1 MSAGGGGTAAP
12 ARAGLQRLP
21 VTLPRLLRL
30 ATPLVV
36 NNVFY
41 LGINVADT
49 IMAGRLAPADLAAVA
64 VASSIWLS
72 VYLFGYGVLMG
83 LGPMVAHHFGA
94 GRREEIAHDVR
105 QALWLAV
112 AVAAVI
118 ITALLNVR
126 PLLDAMQVAPH
137 VVELAAGY
145 LYATAWGV
153 PGLLFYQTIRQTCEG
168 LGRTLPIMGVM
179 IIALPINVGLNYLFI
194 YGALGNPALG
204 AVGCGVGSAIT
215 YWLMCLMLSCY
226 TAFRQPYREL
236 GIWRRIDAIDRAR
249 IGALVA
255 LGLPLGISL
264 GMQTGLFAAATLL
277 LGRFGVNAVAA
288 HQVGVNFSALMFM
301 VPLAL
306 SMATTILVGQS
317 IGGGARHD
325 AVRAFRLGALT
336 AFAFMLLSAAATVVL
351 APFIAAAYTPDPA
364 VQAVA
369 ITVLRLS
376 ALLQLGDALQV
387 SVGGALRG
395 LKDTRVPMV
404 LNAAVYWLFGF
415 PCAWLLGVV
424 LGHELSGVWAGL
436 IAVLWLQALVLGIR
450 LRYVFRR

>member
-1 MSAGGGGTAAP
+1 MGGGGGTAEP
-12 ARAGLQRLP
+12 ARSGYQRLP

-30 ATPLVV
+30 AAPLVV

-49 IMAGRLAPADLAAVA
+49 VMAGRLTPADLAAVA
-64 VASSIWLS
+64 VASSVWLS

-83 LGPMVAHHFGA
+83 LGPVVAHHFGA
-94 GRREEIAHDVR
+94 GRRTEIAHDVR

-112 AVAAVI
+112 AVAVAI
-118 ITALLNVR
+118 ILVLLNVR
-126 PLLDAMQVAPH
+126 GLLDAMQVAPH

-153 PGLLFYQTIRQTCEG
+153 PGLLFYQTIRQACEG

-179 IIALPINVGLNYLFI
+179 SIALPINVGLNYVFI

-226 TAFRQPYREL
+226 TAFRQPYRDL
-236 GIWRRIDAIDRAR
+236 GIWRRIEGIDRAR
-249 IGALVA
+249 IGALVTI
-255 LGLPLGISL
+255 GLPLGISL
-264 GMQTGLFAAATLL
+264 GMQTGLFAVATLL
-277 LGRFGVNAVAA
+277 LGRFGVNTVAA
-288 HQVGVNFSALMFM
+288 HQIGVNFSALMFM

-306 SMATTILVGQS
+306 SMGTTILVGQS
-317 IGGGARHD
+317 MGSGDRTD
-325 AVRAFRLGALT
+325 AIRAFRLGTVA
-336 AFAFMLLSAAATVVL
+336 AFGFMLASAAATVIL
-351 APFIAAAYTPDPA
+351 APVIAAAYTPDPA

-415 PCAWLLGVV
+415 PCAWLLGVE
-424 LGHELSGVWAGL
+424 LGHGLPGVWAGL
-436 IAVLWLQALVLGIR
+436 IAVLWVQALVLGLR
-450 LRYVFRR
+450 LRHVFGR